1 MELILIKK
9 MLFIISI
16 LYLVFIKTKG
26 NKKMIKSDQVVT
38 TKNTIIVDDEGI
50 IFMLQKLGYLP
61 KSAKNIRVIFSV
73 PGGGDYSNIDLE
85 LSKSLP
91 LTIKFNDNK

>member
-1 MELILIKK
+1 LVNGDL
-9 MLFIISI
+9 
-16 LYLVFIKTKG
+16 LYERVFIKAKG

-50 IFMLQKLGYLP
+50 ISMLQNLGYLP

-73 PGGGDYSNIDLE
+73 PGSGDYSNMDLE

-91 LTIKFNDNK
+91 LTIKFDDNI